1 MQRKLVSPVPPLSCF
16 LVCVEVYWAFFEV
29 SLVWVSAVA
38 ALEGGMKALF
48 TLGRAV
54 RMATGM
60 EVSWMLTSTNVG
72 IVFTLGGVVS
82 KGKTFIALSVWPQG
96 EVLLNFELCAEDAQ
110 ASGDCLDCC
119 IFARNC
125 KNHGGC

>member
-1 MQRKLVSPVPPLSCF
+1 
-16 LVCVEVYWAFFEV
+16 
-29 SLVWVSAVA
+29 
-38 ALEGGMKALF
+38 MKALF

-60 EVSWMLTSTNVG
+60 EVSWMLASTNVAVG
-72 IVFTLGGVVS
+72 IVCTLGGVVS
-82 KGKTFIALSVWPQG
+82 KFQTFIALDVWPKG
-96 EVLLNFELCAEDAQ
+96 EVLLTFALSAEDGH